1 MKINFLNR
9 KGTSESSLFKN
20 KRFMRMFTAYAAASF
35 GEWFDAIAI
44 QIIMVYRWGASP
56 VTLALV
62 PVAMALPGLIL
73 GSFAGVAADRFPK
86 VKLMMLADLL
96 TGILTLLLLTASH
109 PYTVIPILM
118 CRAAVSSFIMP
129 AHQAMTRSLVGEEQ
143 LVQATSLNGLVN
155 QFSKIAGPLLGGVTL
170 AVFSPQVCIA
180 IGASAR
186 FVSASLLWSIRGVES
201 AKKLLLAKGEGSF
214 NEGKRIEAEVEQGGL
229 DVTEGHTSV
238 WSDWKEGWKYLFQQR
253 ILICTLIYAVF
264 GLFALLMID
273 YQFTVLL
280 REIAPNQESMLGILV
295 AAIGAGSVVVMIL
308 VNKIGQLS
316 YVLGLGGGYLG
327 IGLGIAG
334 LGLLR
339 EVEGVLTIVLFAVL
353 IGVGNGLFMVT
364 NQTIM
369 QKESRQD
376 MVGRVFGISNTVVSV
391 VLVSAPLLGGF
402 VIESAGVRATFFWIG
417 CTVAVIG
424 LIGFALGSLLWG
436 EKSNRTAIES
446 MNRTESA

>member
-1 MKINFLNR
+1 
-9 KGTSESSLFKN
+9 
-20 KRFMRMFTAYAAASF
+20 MFTAYATASF

-86 VKLMMLADLL
+86 VKIMMFADLL

-109 PYTVIPILM
+109 PYAVIPILM
-118 CRAAVSSFIMP
+118 CRAAISSFIMP

-170 AVFSPQVCIA
+170 AVFSPQICIG
-180 IGASAR
+180 IGACAR
-186 FVSASLLWSIRGVES
+186 FVSASLLWSLRGVEA
-201 AKKLLLAKGEGSF
+201 AKNKLLHTEDLSREVK
-214 NEGKRIEAEVEQGGL
+214 KHDVDQEAL
-229 DVTEGHTSV
+229 DVAEGHTSV
-238 WSDWKEGWKYLFQQR
+238 WSDWKAGWRYLFQQR

-280 REIAPNQESMLGILV
+280 REIAPDRESMLGILV

-308 VNKIGQLS
+308 VNRIGQLS

-339 EVEGVLTIVLFAVL
+339 EVDGALYIVMFAVL

-402 VIESAGVRATFFWIG
+402 VIESAGVQATFFWIG

-424 LIGFALGSLLWG
+424 LIGFALGSFLWG
-436 EKSNRTAIES
+436 EKSNRAATES
-446 MNRTESA
+446 MKRTESA

>member
-1 MKINFLNR
+1 MRVDFLKR
-9 KGTSESSLFKN
+9 KRTSESSLFKN
-20 KRFMRMFTAYAAASF
+20 NHFMRMFTAYATTSF
-35 GEWFDAIAI
+35 GDWFDAIAI

-86 VKLMMLADLL
+86 VKLMMFADLL
-96 TGILTLLLLTASH
+96 TGILTLFLLTASH
-109 PYTVIPILM
+109 PYAVIPILM

-129 AHQAMTRSLVGEEQ
+129 AHQAMTRSLVREGQ

-170 AVFSPQVCIA
+170 AVFSPLVCIG
-180 IGASAR
+180 IGACAR
-186 FVSASLLWSIRGVES
+186 FISASLLWSIRGVE
-201 AKKLLLAKGEGSF
+201 AEKDKLLLKEDLSREGE
-214 NEGKRIEAEVEQGGL
+214 KLDDVHPEVL
-229 DVTEGHTSV
+229 DPAAGHTSI
-238 WSDWKEGWKYLFQQR
+238 WTEWKEGWGYLFQQR
-253 ILICTLIYAVF
+253 VLICTLIYTVF
-264 GLFALLMID
+264 GLFALFMID

-280 REIAPNQESMLGILV
+280 REIAPDRESMLGILV

-308 VNKIGQLS
+308 VNRIGQLS

-334 LGLLR
+334 LGLLG
-339 EVEGVLTIVLFAVL
+339 ETHTTLYIVMFAVL

-391 VLVSAPLLGGF
+391 VLVSAPLFGGF
-402 VIESAGVRATFFWIG
+402 VIESAGVRTTFFLIG
-417 CTVAVIG
+417 CIVAVIG
-424 LIGFALGSLLWG
+424 LIGFALGSFLWS
-436 EKSNRTAIES
+436 EKSNRETTKS
-446 MNRTESA
+446 MKRTESA

>member
-9 KGTSESSLFKN
+9 KLSSESSLLN
-20 KRFMRMFTAYAAASF
+20 NRRFMRMFTAYATASF

-86 VKLMMLADLL
+86 LKLMMLADLL
-96 TGILTLLLLTASH
+96 TGILTLVLLTASH
-109 PYTVIPILM
+109 PYAVIPILM

-129 AHQAMTRSLVGEEQ
+129 AHQAMTRSLVREEQ

-155 QFSKIAGPLLGGVTL
+155 QFSKIAGPLLGGMTL
-170 AVFSPQVCIA
+170 AIFSPQVCIG
-180 IGASAR
+180 IGACAR
-186 FVSASLLWSIRGVES
+186 FASASLLWSIRGAET
-201 AKKLLLAKGEGSF
+201 KKNELLHTEDSFHEEKKFHVDQEAVDAAVGS
-214 NEGKRIEAEVEQGGL
+214 
-229 DVTEGHTSV
+229 TSV
-238 WSDWKEGWKYLFQQR
+238 WSDWKDGWTYLFQQR
-253 ILICTLIYAVF
+253 MLICTLIYSVF

-273 YQFTVLL
+273 YQFTMLL
-280 REIAPNQESMLGILV
+280 REIAPDRESMLGILV

-308 VNKIGQLS
+308 VNRVGRLS
-316 YVLGLGGGYLG
+316 YVIGLGGGYLG

-334 LGLLR
+334 LGLLQT
-339 EVEGVLTIVLFAVL
+339 VDTALYIIMFAVL
-353 IGVGNGLFMVT
+353 IGVGNGLYMVT

-391 VLVSAPLLGGF
+391 VLISAPLLGGI
-402 VIESAGVRATFFWIG
+402 VIESVGVRTTFFWIG
-417 CTVAVIG
+417 CTIAVIG
-424 LIGFALGSLLWG
+424 VVGFVSGSYLWG
-436 EKSNRTAIES
+436 EKSKREKEATIK
-446 MNRTESA
+446 RTESA

>member
-1 MKINFLNR
+1 MKLHFKKR
-9 KGTSESSLFKN
+9 KHAGQSSLFQN
-20 KRFMRMFTAYAAASF
+20 KRFMRMFTAYATASF

-86 VKLMMLADLL
+86 VKLMMFADLL

-109 PYTVIPILM
+109 PYAVIPILM

-170 AVFSPQVCIA
+170 AVFSPQVCIG
-180 IGASAR
+180 IGACAR
-186 FVSASLLWSIRGVES
+186 FASASLLWSIRGGKAARDMLSLPAEDSSREVQ
-201 AKKLLLAKGEGSF
+201 KLDGDQ
-214 NEGKRIEAEVEQGGL
+214 EVL
-229 DVTEGHTSV
+229 DVAAGHPSL

-280 REIAPNQESMLGILV
+280 REIAPDQESLLGILV
-295 AAIGAGSVVVMIL
+295 AAIGAGSVVVMLL
-308 VNKIGQLS
+308 VNRIGQLS

-339 EVEGVLTIVLFAVL
+339 EVDGALYIVLFAVL

-402 VIESAGVRATFFWIG
+402 VIESAGVQATFFWIG

-424 LIGFALGSLLWG
+424 FIGFALGSFLWG
-436 EKSNRTAIES
+436 EKSNREAAEKAK
-446 MNRTESA
+446 RTEPA

>member
-1 MKINFLNR
+1 MKIDFLNR

-20 KRFMRMFTAYAAASF
+20 KWFMRMFTAYAAASF

-56 VTLALV
+56 LTLALV

-109 PYTVIPILM
+109 PYAVIPILM

-170 AVFSPQVCIA
+170 AVFSPQVCIG
-180 IGASAR
+180 IGACAR

-201 AKKLLLAKGEGSF
+201 AKKKLLLAKGEGSSHK
-214 NEGKRIEAEVEQGGL
+214 GKRIEVEQGGL

-280 REIAPNQESMLGILV
+280 REIAPNRESMLGILV

-308 VNKIGQLS
+308 VNRTGQLS
-316 YVLGLGGGYLG
+316 YVLGLGGGYFG

-339 EVEGVLTIVLFAVL
+339 EVNGALTIVLFAVL

-402 VIESAGVRATFFWIG
+402 IIETAGVRATFFWIG

-424 LIGFALGSLLWG
+424 LIGFALGSFLWG
-436 EKSNRTAIES
+436 KKSNRVAIES
-446 MNRTESA
+446 MERTESA

>member
-1 MKINFLNR
+1 MKTDFFNR
-9 KGTSESSLFKN
+9 KRTSESSLFKN
-20 KRFMRMFTAYAAASF
+20 RHFMRMFTAYATASF

-44 QIIMVYRWGASP
+44 QIILVYRWGASP

-86 VKLMMLADLL
+86 VKLMMFADLL
-96 TGILTLLLLTASH
+96 TGILTLILLTASH
-109 PYTVIPILM
+109 PYAVIPILM

-129 AHQAMTRSLVGEEQ
+129 AHQAMTRSLVREEQ
-143 LVQATSLNGLVN
+143 LVQATSLNGLVS

-180 IGASAR
+180 IGACAR
-186 FVSASLLWSIRGVES
+186 FVSASLLWSIKGVES
-201 AKKLLLAKGEGSF
+201 VKDKLLLTENFSHEGE
-214 NEGKRIEAEVEQGGL
+214 KL
-229 DVTEGHTSV
+229 DVDPTALGSAGEHPSLWTE
-238 WSDWKEGWKYLFQQR
+238 WKEGWRYLFQQR

-280 REIAPNQESMLGILV
+280 REIAPDRESMLGILV

-308 VNKIGQLS
+308 VNRIGQLS

-334 LGLLR
+334 LGLLG
-339 EVEGVLTIVLFAVL
+339 EAHGALYIVMFAVL

-402 VIESAGVRATFFWIG
+402 VIESAGVQATFFWIG

-424 LIGFALGSLLWG
+424 LIGFALGSFLWG
-436 EKSNRTAIES
+436 EKSNREAIES
-446 MNRTESA
+446 IKRTESA